1 MKHLKK
7 YEAYVVDNRNPR
19 PGGEPTPEWAKAKI
33 DDIRLEDAPEDG
45 EYFCAR
51 CKYKLGEKPE
61 YGDEC
66 PNKGCDLVVGNKIE
80 KADFTHPMAPDLEE
94 YIDFKGATQ
103 QTIKYFANDQ
113 KYDLPE
119 EGDERSQAASAP
131 PSCPPGQKLN
141 PKTGKCEPEIA
152 AAAAAKK
159 NPRFAF
165 LSHGSCPP
173 GKIYN
178 PKTNSCDDAPKK
190 PEWAPNADA
199 WMLAE
204 LVKLLEKSLK
214 PIAAGYERIISER
227 WKGKADIAGGLQAVL
242 REAKTGDL
250 LRAKDAIRIFF
261 DTRIGRY
268 PNFYFSEKNVQAYL
282 ISSDGKAYGFLN
294 ATFEHL
300 CSEICP
306 ELSK

>member
-1 MKHLKK
+1 MKHLRK
-7 YEAYVVDNRNPR
+7 YEAYVTSRNPR

-66 PNKGCDLVVGNKIE
+66 PCGDLVVGNKIE
-80 KADFTHPMAPDLEE
+80 KADFTHPMSPELKKII
-94 YIDFKGATQ
+94 Y
-103 QTIKYFANDQ
+103 YANDQ
-113 KYDLPE
+113 KYDLPEEGE

-131 PSCPPGQKLN
+131 SCPPGQRLN
-141 PKTGKCEPEIA
+141 PKTGKCEPDISGA
-152 AAAAAKK
+152 PAAAKK

-214 PIAAGYERIISER
+214 PIAAGYEKIISER
-227 WKGKADIAGGLQAVL
+227 WKGKADIAGGLQTAL

-250 LRAKDAIRIFF
+250 LRTRDAIRIFF

-282 ISSDGKAYGFLN
+282 ISSDGKTYGFLN
-294 ATFEHL
+294 ATFEFL

-306 ELSK
+306 DLSR